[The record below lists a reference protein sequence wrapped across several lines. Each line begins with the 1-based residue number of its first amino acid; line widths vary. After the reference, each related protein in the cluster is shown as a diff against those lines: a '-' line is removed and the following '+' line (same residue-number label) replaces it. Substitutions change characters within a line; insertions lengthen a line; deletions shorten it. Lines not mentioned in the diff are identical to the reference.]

1 MLKKII
7 LICISLLFIT
17 SCIDDREVEKATES
31 REIEKTELELKRE
44 KTIKKVAEEY
54 ENKYFEKVELQF
66 QKALKENAIY
76 LKISNEELFDFF
88 KIRFLYRTYGGH
100 YRFSTLEEYLR
111 TGKYEKFRNEVKT
124 LLKNSVS
131 FRDLKEEN
139 SYHLFVMGMVA
150 VMYENYY
157 IKPNYESR
165 NCCTNIG
172 SHNNPNSLTQGQ

>member
-31 REIEKTELELKRE
+31 REIEKMELELKRE

-76 LKISNEELFDFF
+76 LKISNEECDI
-88 KIRFLYRTYGGH
+88 K
-100 YRFSTLEEYLR
+100 
-111 TGKYEKFRNEVKT
+111 
-124 LLKNSVS
+124 
-131 FRDLKEEN
+131 
-139 SYHLFVMGMVA
+139 SY
-150 VMYENYY
+150 
-157 IKPNYESR
+157 
-165 NCCTNIG
+165 
-172 SHNNPNSLTQGQ
+172 